1 MKPFG
6 QKKEKENAS
15 ASPRQ
20 QAQFTEMLLMRL
32 DGFIEEDDKVVGV
45 VGTIYPSRE
54 SVEVRMDMNCE
65 KASNEKR
72 RDFNAYAKGFKFSK
86 DFIQMELGAILRL
99 PCIRTGEGTADAEWI
114 NLVTRNAIDTQ
125 KRFRAGFAAV
135 ELYTPEDLKEKR
147 KEIYRELRGKVAAD
161 RLNYEVDERMLEV
174 SPKKP
179 RYYGGVKFYDH
190 KKPITGDLDGVSEA
204 VGKYFALP
212 RFEKYTDPAT
222 QKEFEREQPGMWVRA
237 LNDKGEVLAV
247 LDISPRELYKN
258 HAESAQ
264 ERTALAKERIGQ
276 MAEEFPDAK
285 FNVMTYSKVAISGIS
300 LTPADSFY
308 ELKMFR
314 RAQSMSYKETEED
327 GEKYFEDRA
336 MESGCLFADNGM
348 VSSCIVPTGAK
359 NVDVSILNEFG
370 EEMPIAGAPKAQE
383 AAEEKTTAEQVPSD
397 TTEPEQPA
405 RRRPRP

>member
-32 DGFIEEDDKVVGV
+32 DGFIKEDDKVVGV

-54 SVEVRMDMNCE
+54 SLEVRMDMNCE
-65 KASNEKR
+65 KASNPKR
-72 RDFNAYAKGFKFSK
+72 RDFNAYAQGFKFGK
-86 DFIQMELGAILRL
+86 DFIQMEEGAILRL
-99 PCIRTGEGTADAEWI
+99 PCVRTGEGTADAQWI
-114 NLVTRNAIDTQ
+114 NLITRNAMDTQ
-125 KRFRAGFAAV
+125 SRFRAGFTAV
-135 ELYTPEDLKEKR
+135 ELYTPDNIKEKR
-147 KEIYRELRGKVAAD
+147 KEIYRELQGQVAAE
-161 RLNYEVDERMLEV
+161 RLDYEVDERMLEV
-174 SPKKP
+174 CHGQQ
-179 RYYGGVKFYDH
+179 RYHGGVKFYDH
-190 KKPITGDLDGVSEA
+190 KKPITGDLDGVSKA
-204 VGKYFALP
+204 VDKYFALP

-258 HAESAQ
+258 HASSAE
-264 ERTALAKERIGQ
+264 ERTALANERIGQ

-285 FNVMTYSKVAISGIS
+285 FNIMTYSKIAISGIS
-300 LTPADSFY
+300 LTVTDNPY
-308 ELKMFR
+308 QLKMFR
-314 RAQSMSYKETEED
+314 RAQSMSFKETEED

-348 VSSCIVPTGAK
+348 VASCVVPSGAK